1 MKLKGAIIGCG
12 FFAYNHMK
20 AWNEIKN
27 IEIMAVC
34 DLDKKKA
41 ITFSK
46 KFTIAHYY
54 TDINKL
60 LDSENLDF
68 VDVVT
73 TMETHLQI
81 GKILT
86 NRKVATSFQKP
97 FAENLQ
103 DAKKIVRLYKKTNTP
118 LMVHE
123 NFRWQTPLMTL
134 KKLEKK
140 YQLKKPQYSKISFRH
155 ANPVGYTNQT
165 YLYDLEEYLIL
176 DVGIH
181 LYDLSRFFLGEAM
194 SVYTIN
200 QNTNK
205 KFNGETAFTSL
216 VRHHNGGVSIID
228 ASISSIK
235 TPDRFAQTLVNLE
248 YANGSIDLD
257 YGYNITVHKK
267 GLKKIH
273 KGNPKKLKWTSRPW
287 DQIQESIVNTH
298 KHFISCLKNN
308 RVHDTSGADNIKSL
322 SLVFASYQS
331 NKQRREIK
339 LNEKQ

>member
-12 FFAYNHMK
+12 FFAYNHMQ

-27 IEIMAVC
+27 IEIVAVC

-41 ITFSK
+41 ISFSK
-46 KFTIAHYY
+46 KFKIAHYY

-60 LDSENLDF
+60 LDLENLDF

-73 TMETHLQI
+73 TMETHLSI
-81 GKILT
+81 GKILSK
-86 NRKVATSFQKP
+86 RKVATSIQKP

-103 DAKKIVRLYKKTNTP
+103 DAKKIVSLYEKTKTP

-123 NFRWQTPLMTL
+123 NFRWQTPLMKL
-134 KKLEKK
+134 KELEKQ

-181 LYDLSRFFLGEAM
+181 LYDLSRFFLGEAT

-205 KFNGETAFTSL
+205 KFRGETAFTSL
-216 VRHHNGGVSIID
+216 VRHQNGGVSIID

-235 TPDRFAQTLVNLE
+235 TPDRFAQTLVNVE
-248 YANGSIDLD
+248 YGNGSIDLD
-257 YGYNITVHKK
+257 YDYNITVHKK
-267 GLKKIH
+267 GLKKLH
-273 KGNPKKLKWTSRPW
+273 KGNPRKLKWISKPW

-298 KHFISCLKNN
+298 NHFISCLNMK
-308 RVHDTSGADNIKSL
+308 RVHDTSGEDNIKSL

-331 NKQRREIK
+331 NKYRKEIQ
-339 LNEKQ
+339 LNEK